1 MRRSPA
7 RGFSLLE
14 MAMALSI
21 IAVLVVA
28 ASAALRPSADRASAA
43 AARQFQDRV
52 RQALVN
58 FAETHHRLPCPDA
71 DADGSEDCD
80 GTGLRTG
87 GVPYY
92 TLDMVIGTDMSGT
105 RNGVENLLYGV
116 HRRQDG
122 QLDADLA
129 RRRDR
134 NGDNAEDIDD
144 LRQALRNAA
153 QYYAGED
160 TDTDEIH
167 VTGDGRDA
175 GPDDCAAN
183 AVANMAF
190 VLISPGSRDSDG
202 QGGPHDGSNDTW
214 RRDGSGALCA
224 ASPQRPAD
232 RDYDDRVLA
241 YSFSDLLGV
250 LERAR

>member
-1 MRRSPA
+1 MRGRPA
-7 RGFSLLE
+7 SGFSLLE
-14 MAMALSI
+14 MAMTLSI
-21 IAVLVVA
+21 VAVLVVA
-28 ASAALRPSADRASAA
+28 ASAALRPSADRANAA

-58 FAETHHRLPCPDA
+58 FAETHHRLPCPDR
-71 DADGSEDCD
+71 DADGREDCSV
-80 GTGLRTG
+80 TGLRTG

-92 TLDMVIGTDMSGT
+92 TLDMVIGTDMGGT
-105 RNGVENLLYGV
+105 QSGVENLLYGV

-122 QLDADLA
+122 QLDADLT

-153 QYYAGED
+153 QHYAGQA
-160 TDTDEIH
+160 TDTGEIH
-167 VTGDGRDA
+167 VTGDGHGA
-175 GPDDCAAN
+175 GPADCTAN

-190 VLISPGSRDSDG
+190 VLVSPGSRDSDG
-202 QGGPHDGSNDTW
+202 QSGPYDGSNDAW
-214 RRDGSGALCA
+214 RRDGSGSLCA

-232 RDYDDRVLA
+232 RNYDDRVLA
-241 YSFSDLLGV
+241 FSFSELLGV
-250 LERAR
+250 LEQAR